1 MNKSLT
7 IGLTGG
13 IGSGKTTVSKIF
25 KTLGIPV
32 FNSDQH
38 SKEILK
44 TNTQVINDVVVKFGK
59 SILNQNQV
67 DSKKL
72 AKIVFQNTKRLKL
85 LNRIIHPHIISDFNK
100 WSLEQ
105 TTKYVIKES
114 AILFESNTH
123 TTLNKIILIKAPVG
137 LRIQRVFR
145 RDKRSV
151 SEIKKII
158 NNQLKSQ
165 EISQYADYIINNN
178 EQTLLTPHVIK
189 IHDEL
194 SQL

>member
-1 MNKSLT
+1 M
-7 IGLTGG
+7 
-13 IGSGKTTVSKIF
+13 
-25 KTLGIPV
+25 
-32 FNSDQH
+32 
-38 SKEILK
+38 ILK

>member
-1 MNKSLT
+1 LNKSLT